1 MFKPVYKIFL
11 TFLFL
16 AMSATAQANEVEIVK
31 VVAHQNSDKTWT
43 FAVTLKHAD
52 TGWDHYA
59 NEWQVIAPDNKI
71 LATRT
76 LYHPHV
82 EEQPFTRNTSGV
94 KIPANI
100 ETVRIIKS
108 KSRAKG
114 IYSILLKPMA
124 FDMGELYRGCVS
136 RLRCHYRGVGVYRRN
151 DLDVNLICRY
161 SFDRRICRR
170 SQNNRNRLR

>member
-1 MFKPVYKIFL
+1 MLKAIKRIIVSM
-11 TFLFL
+11 LFM
-16 AMSATAQANEVEIVK
+16 AISASLQANEVEIVN
-31 VVAHQNSDKTWT
+31 VVAHQSSDKTWT

-94 KIPANI
+94 KIPANM
-100 ETVRIIKS
+100 ETVRIIAKDTVHGLS
-108 KSRAKG
+108 KTAMQ
-114 IYSILLKPMA
+114 INLKTKALTPVT
-124 FDMGELYRGCVS
+124 L
-136 RLRCHYRGVGVYRRN
+136 
-151 DLDVNLICRY
+151 NLKKK
-161 SFDRRICRR
+161 
-170 SQNNRNRLR
+170 